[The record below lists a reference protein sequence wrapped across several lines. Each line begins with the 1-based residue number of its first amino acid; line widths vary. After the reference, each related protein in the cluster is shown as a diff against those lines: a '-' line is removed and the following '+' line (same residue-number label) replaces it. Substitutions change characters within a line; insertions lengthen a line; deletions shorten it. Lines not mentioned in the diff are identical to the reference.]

1 MKNRQSI
8 RLIIPRLVLC
18 LCLSWAVSCQ
28 TTPPVR
34 INLISDKASYEAEE
48 PIKIQVRVFN
58 DNINFLGQKK
68 PVIARQGFFYQDF
81 HLALTIIDPSGMV
94 VAKKRSGSVI
104 EPAPPYR
111 VGDRFMVPVE
121 IIPPDGEN
129 VYVMNDARKYY
140 YLGDTYG
147 WYSGIVR
154 TSLETFS
161 DYQEKPT
168 GELYA
173 ELFSKCSKAYN
184 PLTSNKIR
192 FEILPPKPAVEATLK
207 VQVNL
212 LAIVDGSGSKV
223 SKSVLE
229 NADVRFYRL
238 SNIPPDYRPV
248 SWKVYRVIWN
258 NVKPEQSRLTH
269 SNGVA
274 TFSGVPRDDY
284 LILARHPVF
293 SDGIL
298 TGNIIMQA
306 DFERP
311 AGKAAECSLSVI
323 RKSDGTMVP
332 GKTARSKI
340 SDLMITGPEYIE
352 WDSKQETYP
361 FILAPGR
368 YGIVTT
374 SIYPPKGFKAN
385 YKSQTIKVLDEMKAI
400 LFRITDVGSRWEET
414 KVKYKINYKNKTEE
428 IVSSIGIKLSKK
440 LAKKKGV
447 GPYGHTIVPGPFKGG
462 KKVSYQKKDK

>member
-1 MKNRQSI
+1 
-8 RLIIPRLVLC
+8 V
-18 LCLSWAVSCQ
+18 VSCQ
-28 TTPPVR
+28 TTPPVK
-34 INLISDKASYEAEE
+34 INLISDKVSYKPEE

-94 VAKKRSGSVI
+94 VAKKRFGSVI
-104 EPAPPYR
+104 EPPPPYR

-140 YLGDTYG
+140 YLGETHG
-147 WYSGIVR
+147 WYSAIVR
-154 TSLETFS
+154 APLETFS
-161 DYQEKPT
+161 DYEEDPK

-173 ELFSKCSKAYN
+173 ELFAKCSKAYN
-184 PLTSNKIR
+184 PLHSNKIR
-192 FEILPPKPAVEATLK
+192 FEILPPKPAVESTLK

-212 LAIVDGSGSKV
+212 LAIVDGSGPKV

-238 SNIPPDYRPV
+238 SKIPPDYRPV

-258 NVKPEQSRLTH
+258 NVEPQQSRLTH

-274 TFSGVPRDDY
+274 TFSGVSRDDY
-284 LILARHPVF
+284 LILARHPDF

-298 TGNIIMQA
+298 TGNVIMQA
-306 DFERP
+306 DFGRLTR
-311 AGKAAECSLSVI
+311 KAAESSLSVI
-323 RKSDGTMVP
+323 RKSDGSMVP

-340 SDLMITGPEYIE
+340 TDLLITEPEYIE
-352 WDSKQETYP
+352 WDSNQETYP

-368 YGIVTT
+368 HGIVTT
-374 SIYPPKGFKAN
+374 SIFPPKGFKAD
-385 YKSQTIKVLDEMKAI
+385 YKSQTVKVLDEKKAI

-414 KVKYKINYKNKTEE
+414 RVEHKINYKNKTEIIE
-428 IVSSIGIKLSKK
+428 SRIGIKLSKK
-440 LAKKKGV
+440 LAQKKGV
-447 GPYGHTIVPGPFKGG
+447 GPYGHTMVPGPFKGG
-462 KKVSYQKKDK
+462 KKITHQKKNK